1 MLSDPNL
8 QPLAPPRDRELLDA
22 FCGRNS
28 LDSPVGIQQQLTD
41 LVRAFSGVPYENLT
55 KIAKRAARKEPAAA
69 RRGPQE
75 VLQEFHRW
83 GTGGTCFSLTAALLH
98 LVRALGVEAEPILA
112 DRRYG
117 ADTHCALIVW
127 IARQPH
133 LLDPGY
139 LIVDP
144 IPLRSTGGQLV
155 VATRFNQLELVPRGT
170 DQLDLHTVQQGGRRF
185 RLTFKTTPAD
195 TEQFLRAWD
204 ASFAWEMMTYPV
216 LTRVTEHGQLYL
228 RGRHLQTRLR
238 DEVRHADIVES
249 ELVATIVRTFGIA
262 AEVVQRALDV
272 LRQQGLSQ
280 CRERP
285 RLHGG
290 Q

>member
-1 MLSDPNL
+1 MVPADPL
-8 QPLAPPRDRELLDA
+8 HSPLTRPRDRELLDTFRERFA
-22 FCGRNS
+22 
-28 LDSPVGIQQQLTD
+28 LDCRSEIKQQLAD
-41 LVRAFSGVPYENLT
+41 LVQAFAAVPYENLT
-55 KIAKRAARKEPAAA
+55 KITKLAECKRPSAA

-75 VLQEFHRW
+75 VLQDFHRW
-83 GTGGTCFSLTAALLH
+83 ATGGTCFSLTATLLH
-98 LVRALGVEAEPILA
+98 LVRAMGLEAEPILA

-127 IARQPH
+127 IEGQPH

-144 IPLRSTGGQLV
+144 IPLRFAGSHLV

-170 DQLDLHTVQQGGRRF
+170 NQLDLHTAQNQKGGRRF

-195 TEQFLRAWD
+195 EEQFLRAWD
-204 ASFAWEMMTYPV
+204 ASFAWEMMNYPV

-228 RGRHLQTRLR
+228 RDRHLQTRSHN
-238 DEVRHADIVES
+238 EVQHEDIVES
-249 ELVATIVRTFGIA
+249 DWATTIVRTFGID
-262 AEVVQRALDV
+262 AEVVQRALV
-272 LRQQGLSQ
+272 LLSQ

-285 RLHGG
+285 CSHGG
-290 Q
+290 